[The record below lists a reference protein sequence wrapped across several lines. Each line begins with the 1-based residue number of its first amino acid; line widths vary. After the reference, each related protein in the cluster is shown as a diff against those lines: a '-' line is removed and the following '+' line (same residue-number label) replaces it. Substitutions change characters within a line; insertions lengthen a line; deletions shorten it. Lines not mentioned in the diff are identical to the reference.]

1 MVDDVRMT
9 SKVDRRKV
17 LQGLAVAPLAARA
30 WWAEAASADVSL
42 TASPATLFVGTQ
54 SKDSSKGIYAYK
66 WNAEK
71 GEITLIGLAAETPSP
86 TFLALSPDAKF
97 MYAANEV
104 DSFHGVK
111 GGGVSSFVV
120 DAKAGK
126 LTAINAVS
134 AKGTG
139 TCHVA
144 VDRTGQAVF
153 CANYSGGSAASFHVK
168 ADGGLTDAVSDFQYS
183 GHGPRAEQEMAHA
196 HRVTVT
202 PDNRYLLVND
212 LGLDCIHIYT
222 LDAATA
228 KLTAHDPPEWKSE
241 PGAGPR
247 ALRFHPNGKWA
258 YCVLELSSEVA
269 ALQWDP
275 QAGSLTT
282 MQTVS
287 LIPEGYTGKKPHGS
301 EIVIDRAGRFA
312 YACDRFDD
320 VLVSFKVDPATGK
333 LTKLG
338 SSKYGG
344 KTPRHFALDPTE
356 RSMLVAN
363 QDSDTISVVRRD
375 TKTGLLGETGKE
387 FPIVK
392 PQCLVF
398 V

>member
-1 MVDDVRMT
+1 VDNFR
-9 SKVDRRKV
+9 
-17 LQGLAVAPLAARA
+17 GA
-30 WWAEAASADVSL
+30 
-42 TASPATLFVGTQ
+42 
-54 SKDSSKGIYAYK
+54 
-66 WNAEK
+66 
-71 GEITLIGLAAETPSP
+71 
-86 TFLALSPDAKF
+86 
-97 MYAANEV
+97 
-104 DSFHGVK
+104 K
-111 GGGVSSFVV
+111 GGGVSSFTV

-134 AKGTG
+134 AKGAG

-144 VDRTGQAVF
+144 VDKTGQAVF

-168 ADGGLTDAVSDFQYS
+168 ADGGLTDTVSFFQYS
-183 GHGPRAEQEMAHA
+183 GHGPKAEQEMAHA
-196 HRVTVT
+196 HRVTMT
-202 PDNRYLLVND
+202 PDNKYALVND

-228 KLTAHDPPEWKSE
+228 KLTPHDPAEWKSE

-269 ALQWDP
+269 MLRWNAQI
-275 QAGSLTT
+275 GSFTT
-282 MQTVS
+282 VQTVS
-287 LIPEGYTGKKPHGS
+287 LVPEGYTGKEPHAS
-301 EIVIDRAGRFA
+301 EIVLDRAGRFA
-312 YACDRFDD
+312 YASDRFDD
-320 VLVSFKVDPATGK
+320 VVVSFKVDAATGK

-344 KTPRHFALDPTE
+344 KTPRHIALDPTE
-356 RSMLVAN
+356 QWLLVAN
-363 QDSDTISVVRRD
+363 QDSDNISVVKRD
-375 TKTGLLGETGKE
+375 AKTGLLAETGKE